1 MHCIVKFHVGY
12 YENIQMRGA
21 DSVWCLSWVA
31 CCPLPSPQITFI
43 WKLKIVTLLRVSANM
58 VKMKWYWIRIHS
70 KLEKLCLHY
79 EGGNLNTEREP
90 LKKEVEIGVMV
101 SQVKEC
107 LGSVET
113 GRGKNFFPRA
123 FAESLALIRS
133 KFHTSRFQHCERIN
147 FSCVKSTNFR

>member
-90 LKKEVEIGVMV
+90 LKKEVEIGVM
-101 SQVKEC
+101 E
-107 LGSVET
+107 
-113 GRGKNFFPRA
+113 NFFPRA

-133 KFHTSRFQHCERIN
+133 KFHTSRFQHCERIH